1 MLSERNAR
9 PPSHEYPPTP
19 AFCPSATP
27 PRPPIHNPPPPPPPN
42 LTMRSSARKAVPLA
56 GAALAPNP
64 YPSCLHR

>member
-9 PPSHEYPPTP
+9 PPSHEYPP
-19 AFCPSATP
+19 
-27 PRPPIHNPPPPPPPN
+27 PPPPPTHTHTHTHN

>member
-9 PPSHEYPPTP
+9 PPSHEYT
-19 AFCPSATP
+19 
-27 PRPPIHNPPPPPPPN
+27 PPPPPPPN

>member
-9 PPSHEYPPTP
+9 PPSHEYPP
-19 AFCPSATP
+19 P
-27 PRPPIHNPPPPPPPN
+27 PPPHSPPPPPPPN

>member
-9 PPSHEYPPTP
+9 PAMNTPPTH
-19 AFCPSATP
+19 T
-27 PRPPIHNPPPPPPPN
+27 PPPPPPN